1 MESGK
6 FILSLLVSNESGVLT
21 RISGLFA
28 RRGFNIDSLSVGET
42 QSSLISRITIL
53 ATGDAYVREQI
64 VLQLEKLHD
73 VKVVELMDLDKT
85 VIRELL
91 LVKVRA
97 APDTRSQAL
106 DAVTVF
112 RAKVIDLAPDTMTME
127 LTGEKAKLD
136 AFITFLEP
144 FGIIE
149 LCRTGVT
156 AIGRSDYVL
165 TQKTKE

>member
-1 MESGK
+1 
-6 FILSLLVSNESGVLT
+6 
-21 RISGLFA
+21 
-28 RRGFNIDSLSVGET
+28 
-42 QSSLISRITIL
+42 
-53 ATGDAYVREQI
+53 
-64 VLQLEKLHD
+64 
-73 VKVVELMDLDKT
+73 MDLDKT

-91 LVKVRA
+91 VVKVRA
-97 APDTRSQAL
+97 APDTRAQAL

-127 LTGEKAKLD
+127 LTGEKTKLD

-156 AIGRSDYVL
+156 AIGRDGYVL
-165 TQKTKE
+165 TQNETGMMPDPHEKE